1 MIFGQK
7 IINILACLSKV
18 KKIGFNFGNFL
29 KRQILLYIKG
39 QHMKALN
46 ILAGNVT
53 MKQLQREVL
62 INTKGQYM
70 KVLNILAGNVTMKQL
85 QREILLNTKSST

>member
-1 MIFGQK
+1 MDDFWLQDK
-7 IINILACLSKV
+7 NILACLSKV

-53 MKQLQREVL
+53 MKQLQSEVL
-62 INTKGQYM
+62 LVTKRQCM
-70 KVLNILAGNVTMKQL
+70 K
-85 QREILLNTKSST
+85 ELNTFANFAAMK